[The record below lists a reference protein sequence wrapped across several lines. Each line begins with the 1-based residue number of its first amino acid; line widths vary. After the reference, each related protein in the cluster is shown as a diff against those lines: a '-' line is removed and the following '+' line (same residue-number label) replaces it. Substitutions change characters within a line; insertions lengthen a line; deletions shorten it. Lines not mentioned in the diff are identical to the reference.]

1 MGKPTVAI
9 DVGPLG
15 DTLTGV
21 GRYTREL
28 VRALP
33 AHADLRP
40 YVVSLRA
47 PDVGAARW
55 RAPARA
61 VQLAWRR
68 LDAPSIERL
77 VGEVDV
83 AHGTN
88 FVLPATRRA
97 AGVVTVHDLSFVR
110 ADAPR
115 AMRRL
120 DPAVEWSVGRARA
133 VVVPTAAVA
142 SELGRRYRVEERRM
156 FVTPEGVGEGFF
168 DARPAD
174 GATLSG
180 LGIRRPFF
188 LAVGSAEPRK
198 NVARLLSAWDAA
210 GLHREGWSLV
220 VAGRIAPRDKAA
232 AGPGVVPTGYI
243 GEARLSQ
250 LLAASEAFCYP
261 SLYEGFGLPPLEAMA
276 TGTPVLAGDYA
287 AAPEVLGD
295 AALIV
300 TAGDVS
306 ALTDGLRA
314 LASDEALRRRLGE
327 AGRER
332 ARAFTWERSAALTAD
347 AYRAALA

>member
-1 MGKPTVAI
+1 MGKPRVAI
-9 DVGPLG
+9 DVGPLA

-28 VRALP
+28 VRTLP

-47 PDVGAARW
+47 RDIGAARW

-68 LDAPSIERL
+68 LGTPSIERL

-110 ADAPR
+110 ADAPS

-133 VVVPTAAVA
+133 VVVPTAAVG
-142 SELGRRYRVEERRM
+142 SEVMRRYAVDETRM
-156 FVTPEGVGEGFF
+156 FVTPEGVEETFF
-168 DARPAD
+168 NARPAD
-174 GATLSG
+174 DATLRG
-180 LGIRRPFF
+180 LDIRRPFF

-198 NVARLLSAWDAA
+198 NVERV
-210 GLHREGWSLV
+210 G
-220 VAGRIAPRDKAA
+220 
-232 AGPGVVPTGYI
+232 
-243 GEARLSQ
+243 
-250 LLAASEAFCYP
+250 
-261 SLYEGFGLPPLEAMA
+261 
-276 TGTPVLAGDYA
+276 
-287 AAPEVLGD
+287 
-295 AALIV
+295 
-300 TAGDVS
+300 
-306 ALTDGLRA
+306 
-314 LASDEALRRRLGE
+314 RLGP
-327 AGRER
+327 APSRLVARRCR
-332 ARAFTWERSAALTAD
+332 ADRPG
-347 AYRAALA
+347 